1 MLKLLVVC
9 LAVMT
14 GFFTPAYAHKI
25 KFIQVSDV
33 HLTKNHSQHLEDFVT
48 GVNMKFSDI
57 DFIVFTGDNID
68 KPKEED
74 LYLFLKIIKDIKFT
88 TYVLVGNHDLSKKHN
103 LSCDKY
109 MKLVRKKLGTY
120 HSSKSN
126 YVFKKGE
133 IIFITM
139 NGVKDTAPGS
149 HGFYGKKE
157 LLWLDK
163 MLSEYPDKKVVILQH
178 FPILDTPIKS
188 HSLYKKERYLKV
200 LKKHNNVIAIIS
212 GHYHHDREEVCDD
225 INHIVTKNFSN
236 NRYYKLIKIENGFV
250 HTKLID
256 NRHSAQET
264 L

>member
-48 GVNMKFSDI
+48 DVNMKFSDI

-139 NGVKDTAPGS
+139 NGVKDTAPDLTV
-149 HGFYGKKE
+149 FTEKK
-157 LLWLDK
+157 
-163 MLSEYPDKKVVILQH
+163 S
-178 FPILDTPIKS
+178 S
-188 HSLYKKERYLKV
+188 
-200 LKKHNNVIAIIS
+200 S
-212 GHYHHDREEVCDD
+212 G
-225 INHIVTKNFSN
+225 
-236 NRYYKLIKIENGFV
+236 LIKCSPNIRIK
-250 HTKLID
+250 KLLYCNIFPYLIHRSKVIVFIKKND
-256 NRHSAQET
+256 I
-264 L
+264 